1 MVIGIHHRHRWHHRD
16 WRPQIERTVKCPS
29 TKAPATD
36 SHQHT
41 WAGNESN
48 YSAEKASFR
57 HLSAIVTA
65 QSTASPLIHWT
76 VSRSVFVSGSQ
87 LVGNVFSADRTHL
100 HGFNF
105 LSASLH
111 FINFRVF
118 FQFSSQIE
126 SSLRTRFITCA
137 SWHTTRKLLMS
148 STMYWLPF
156 ADNLSPWQM
165 CFLSSLKPIM
175 PYEQSHEST
184 SRGTDESLRRNFSS
198 LRLLISRAPSHEA
211 LNTTTDYT
219 EQKTKF
225 FFCPK
230 AKLFPTSQ
238 QMKLCW
244 RHEHMESEA
253 TSLARLCC

>member
-65 QSTASPLIHWT
+65 QSTASPLIHST

-165 CFLSSLKPIM
+165 CFLSSLKPVFAVVWTISWINVARHWRIFT
-175 PYEQSHEST
+175 QK
-184 SRGTDESLRRNFSS
+184 LFFSS
-198 LRLLISRAPSHEA
+198 TFNLSCTITRSAQHTNWLHR
-211 LNTTTDYT
+211 
-219 EQKTKF
+219 TKN
-225 FFCPK
+225 
-230 AKLFPTSQ
+230 
-238 QMKLCW
+238 
-244 RHEHMESEA
+244 
-253 TSLARLCC
+253 